1 MKIKLSFFIF
11 FVGIAALFSC
21 KDKSSK
27 PDNGFDISVSNPKW
41 ITIHP
46 TILFDE
52 AHHNHHRI
60 DNTYKPFA
68 RLITNDGCT
77 VRSTDKIITAD
88 LLHDVSVF
96 IIATAMGME
105 DPGDKSPFVPGEIE
119 TLEEWVK
126 GGGSVLL
133 ITEHYPFGLAMTP
146 LLSRFGVKVHNGF
159 TEDTLLS
166 NKEVADALLFE
177 KAKGNLNTTHPIL
190 EQVNRINTFTGS
202 AVQGDSSWTPLIIF
216 SNSAQNYNVKVDV
229 KREGGDITTSVS
241 YTDFYPA
248 KGWVQGMCRQYGKGR
263 IAVLAESAFLTA
275 QTDKN
280 GNKFGMNIP
289 NTDNKQFTLNLIRWL
304 SEKE

>member
-1 MKIKLSFFIF
+1 MKIKLSFLIGC
-11 FVGIAALFSC
+11 FVIAVLFSC

-27 PDNGFDISVSNPKW
+27 PDNGFDISVSHPKW
-41 ITIHP
+41 KDTHP
-46 TILFDE
+46 AILFDE
-52 AHHNHHRI
+52 AHHNHHHI
-60 DNTYKPFA
+60 NNTYQPFA

-88 LLHDVSVF
+88 LLKDVSVF
-96 IIATAMGME
+96 IIATAMGKE
-105 DPGDKSPFVPGEIE
+105 DPGDKSPFTREEIE
-119 TLEEWVK
+119 TLELWVK

-146 LLSRFGVKVHNGF
+146 LLNQFGVKVHNGY

-166 NKEVADALLFE
+166 NKEVMDALLFE
-177 KAKGNLNTTHPIL
+177 KAKGNLNAIHPIL

-202 AVQGDSSWTPLIIF
+202 AVQGDSNWTPLILF

-248 KGWVQGMCRQYGKGR
+248 KGWVQGMCRLYRKGK
-263 IAVLAESAFLTA
+263 IVVLAESAFLTA

-289 NTDNKQFTLNLIRWL
+289 NTDNKQFALNLIRWL
-304 SEKE
+304 AEK